1 MRFESQKDYYE
12 IELAR
17 LRKEKEIKIS
27 DLDRKI
33 NVLNEKINEL
43 NFIKVNLEE
52 ENTMLK
58 IESEESKATATSLQ
72 NEKEI
77 LETGYQQSMEQNILL
92 NTQLTELENDLTAK
106 SEELEK
112 SQDRIRELQ
121 QNMTA
126 LIERASDNLSDLPDT
141 TESNPIIHID
151 PNEDASV
158 ESLECKICCER
169 NKQKSCLPVSKALI
183 VFSLILLW
191 KGTITKYGLVWSHI
205 MLVLC

>member
-1 MRFESQKDYYE
+1 MKTLPIRFESQKDYYE
-12 IELAR
+12 IELGS
-17 LRKEKEIKIS
+17 LRKDREIKIS

-43 NFIKVNLEE
+43 NMIKVNLEQQ
-52 ENTMLK
+52 NTMVK
-58 IESEESKATATSLQ
+58 IESEKSKATVISLQ

-77 LETGYQQSMEQNILL
+77 LESGYAQSMEQNELL
-92 NTQLTELENDLTAK
+92 NTQLTELENDLTVK

-141 TESNPIIHID
+141 TESNQIIHID
-151 PNEDASV
+151 SNEDASV

-169 NKQKSCLPVSKALI
+169 NKQKSCLPVSQNL
-183 VFSLILLW
+183 
-191 KGTITKYGLVWSHI
+191 
-205 MLVLC
+205 